1 MLYGNAGGTSNSVGT
16 AWSTIDLAWFK
27 YIHSDIQS
35 LTRQSQPDSTSHQ
48 RSRTKVFALVIK
60 YDKRLF
66 KDEKELKGENTTLGI
81 LYKCLRTSRRE
92 NTSIG
97 QPANEMVVSE

>member
-1 MLYGNAGGTSNSVGT
+1 MV
-16 AWSTIDLAWFK
+16 
-27 YIHSDIQS
+27 QVC
-35 LTRQSQPDSTSHQ
+35 SQRYSIVDQAVPTGFDVPPEFPYK
-48 RSRTKVFALVIK
+48 RFALVIK